1 MRAFR
6 GAVLGMLGAAP
17 EEIEPGCLHRFS
29 TNGRRGDVSGWCKLF
44 ADMRGGVFGD
54 WRAGITETWSARER
68 QAMTGA
74 ERAELDRQVAAAAA
88 ERVAQQRREWA
99 TNAQRIDDLLRLHA
113 RPVTEGDP
121 VAQYLASRGLGAAWP
136 PPPCLR
142 LVPALPYWHE
152 GECLG
157 QWPAMLAP
165 LTAPDGRIVALHR
178 TWLTDDGAK
187 APVPTVR
194 KLTRTAGPLAG
205 ASIALHLPRRGVIGI
220 AEGIETA
227 LAAGLGSGVPTVA
240 AYSAGSLAAWQWP
253 QGVRRVLVF
262 ADHDPTGRDAA
273 RALRQRA
280 RAAGLAAEIHAPS
293 QAGADWC
300 DVWSARPHATK
311 HEGPHAT

>member
-1 MRAFR
+1 MSDPVQAFKLTML
-6 GAVLGMLGAAP
+6 AALGHAP
-17 EEIEPGCLHRFS
+17 EVIEPGKLQRFATS
-29 TNGRRGDVSGWCKLF
+29 DKRGDLAGWCKLF
-44 ADMRGGVFGD
+44 ADLRGGVFGD

-227 LAAGLGSGVPTVA
+227 LAAWCASGVPTMA
-240 AYSAGSLAAWQWP
+240 AYCAGNLAAWQWP
-253 QGVRRVLVF
+253 TGAQRLVIF
-262 ADHDPTGRDAA
+262 ADHDDAGRESAQ
-273 RALRQRA
+273 ALRERA
-280 RAAGLAAEIHAPS
+280 ASAGLAVEVLAPS
-293 QAGADWC
+293 EHGTDWC
-300 DVWSARPHATK
+300 DVWSRRGAVELAT
-311 HEGPHAT
+311 